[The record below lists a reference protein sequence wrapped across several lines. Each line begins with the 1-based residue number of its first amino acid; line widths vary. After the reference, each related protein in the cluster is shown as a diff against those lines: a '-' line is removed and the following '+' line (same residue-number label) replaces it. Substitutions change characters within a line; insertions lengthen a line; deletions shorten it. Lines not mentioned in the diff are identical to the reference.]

1 MGTRPRRCESISSWI
16 MLVLFRMKTC
26 WEEEETV
33 VVVMKEAVVMEVVGE
48 VEEVEE
54 VEEEEEEAV
63 EETHL
68 LDGHGGN
75 LGEEDAAEGVGDGRV
90 DADHVEHHLLRVQ
103 RLDVDLEVAR
113 ESLHRERVV
122 DARAVVGASVLHR
135 ARVSR
140 RVLVDRHSRP
150 LLLHVGWQRAAVRG
164 VLHADAAPPGRSP
177 QKSSGGG
184 KRVTA
189 LLAVSHRVY
198 RIRVTRSSYCKTLRL
213 YERSLAQA

>member
-1 MGTRPRRCESISSWI
+1 
-16 MLVLFRMKTC
+16 MKTYK
-26 WEEEETV
+26 EEKDE
-33 VVVMKEAVVMEVVGE
+33 VVVMEEAVVMEVVGE
-48 VEEVEE
+48 VEVAGS
-54 VEEEEEEAV
+54 VALAAY
-63 EETHL
+63 L

-140 RVLVDRHSRP
+140 RVLIDRHSGP
-150 LLLHVGWQRAAVRG
+150 LLLHVGWQRTAVRS
-164 VLHADAAPPGRSP
+164 VLHTASLD
-177 QKSSGGG
+177 
-184 KRVTA
+184 A
-189 LLAVSHRVY
+189 LLAGKSLGVGGKKER
-198 RIRVTRSSYCKTLRL
+198 RSFGYNALF
-213 YERSLAQA
+213 